1 MMFFEFATKK
11 KLTLPDD
18 TELVH
23 RVTEVEQEMNSPLDV
38 FGDEERHRMFSKIM
52 SLSLEERRLLI
63 VWSILD
69 CSFTRAA
76 KLFKV
81 DVKTVSS
88 RINDIIYR
96 LKDL

>member
-1 MMFFEFATKK
+1 MFFKFATKK
-11 KLTLPDD
+11 KLVLPDD

-23 RVTEVEQEMNSPLDV
+23 RVTEVEEEMNSPLGV

-52 SLSLEERRLLI
+52 GLSLEERRLLI

-88 RINDIIYR
+88 RINGIIEK
-96 LKDL
+96 LKEN

>member
-1 MMFFEFATKK
+1 MFFEFAIKK

-23 RVTEVEQEMNSPLDV
+23 RVTEVEDEMNSPLDI
-38 FGDEERHRMFSKIM
+38 FGDEERHEMFSQIM
-52 SLSLEERRLLI
+52 NLSLEERRLLI

-88 RINDIIYR
+88 RINGIVQK
-96 LKDL
+96 LKVY

>member
-1 MMFFEFATKK
+1 MFFEFATKK

-23 RVTEVEQEMNSPLDV
+23 RVTEVEHEMNSPLDV

>member
-1 MMFFEFATKK
+1 MFFKFATKK

-23 RVTEVEQEMNSPLDV
+23 RVTEVEDEMNSPLDI

-52 SLSLEERRLLI
+52 GLSLEERRLLI

-88 RINDIIYR
+88 RINGIVEK
-96 LKDL
+96 LKEN